1 MPGRGTPR
9 PPAWS
14 EERQHMKVEN
24 ARTFRYGIYR
34 LVDMA
39 YIGSLTPRH
48 WRAMRVFRGK
58 HQMWMVRAIKPKELA
73 LSLVIAAAIF
83 AVVGT
88 VTALWDN
95 PLFIRMV
102 PSGPF
107 EIGLLSAQSLLAGL
121 YLGTR
126 APSCAAK
133 MAGTGS
139 VFAFLGVAC
148 PICNKALML
157 IFGAGLLLAYLEPV
171 RLYLGALGLALIG
184 YATWR
189 KLRPRYVRTSPP
201 ALSSSG

>member
-1 MPGRGTPR
+1 
-9 PPAWS
+9 
-14 EERQHMKVEN
+14 
-24 ARTFRYGIYR
+24 
-34 LVDMA
+34 
-39 YIGSLTPRH
+39 
-48 WRAMRVFRGK
+48 MRVFREK
-58 HQMWMVRAIKPKELA
+58 HQMGMVRAIKPKELA

-95 PLFIRMV
+95 LLFIRMV

-126 APSCAAK
+126 VPSCAAK

-139 VFAFLGVAC
+139 VFTFLGVAC
-148 PICNKALML
+148 PICNKVLML

-171 RLYLGALGLALIG
+171 RFYLGALGLVLIG